1 MFRCYILGGTVHIFF
16 DPRICNLPV
25 SFKLAIYET
34 MDEEKENSRIMLKT
48 LMEKVS
54 TCTPLVSLQ
63 ISNSPGASGNIFAS
77 TF

>member
-1 MFRCYILGGTVHIFF
+1 MLYLIGETVYIFF
-16 DPRICNLPV
+16 DPRTCNLPV
-25 SFKLAIYET
+25 SFKSAIYET
-34 MDEEKENSRIMLKT
+34 MDEEEENTRIMLKT

-63 ISNSPGASGNIFAS
+63 ISNSPAASGNIFAS